1 MHLGHSLVPWAFF
14 VIFGALVGPLYVW
27 LWPWPSP
34 PSLGFARTWEKTGC
48 WSGSLQN
55 SLDLPVPS
63 PAVAK
68 TVWAAQCL
76 ALRLQTL
83 PGPRS
88 CVKGDG
94 ELEKLAAEMV
104 KVRAKTS

>member
-1 MHLGHSLVPWAFF
+1 MALALARFCAHLREDWVLVWQ
-14 VIFGALVGPLYVW
+14 
-27 LWPWPSP
+27 
-34 PSLGFARTWEKTGC
+34 
-48 WSGSLQN
+48 LQN

-76 ALRLQTL
+76 ALRLQKL
-83 PGPRS
+83 PGPRT

-94 ELEKLAAEMV
+94 ELEKLAVEMV